1 MPDFNQLF
9 ANAGVRVV
17 KPETMTDFSLLLF
30 GMAGSGKS
38 SLAATASKVPDLSP
52 VLYIDFEGGTLPLV
66 EHGDTSKIT
75 IVHCDDWTDFE
86 NVSKKVILPALRKK
100 EFPFKTIV
108 IDTVDLMQ
116 ELIVRHYGEANGGD
130 GYAKWAAAYE
140 QPVSILSRM
149 FNYPSLSVVAITHAT
164 REQDQVT
171 GATLIS
177 PTFEGRKSLTR
188 LPSLFDFVGYLAWTE
203 VEKGKTVPVLYLQQ
217 PGIVT
222 KKKLASIP
230 AAIGNPDLGKLY
242 SFIRDA
248 VRGRK

>member
-75 IVHCDDWTDFE
+75 IVHCDDWSDFE

-100 EFPFKTIV
+100 EFPFKTVV

-140 QPVSILSRM
+140 QPVSILSKL
-149 FNYPSLSVVAITHAT
+149 FNYPGLSVIAITHAT

-171 GATLIS
+171 GAALIS

-203 VEKGKTVPVLYLQQ
+203 VEKGKNVPVLYLQQ

-230 AAIGNPDLGKLY
+230 SAIGNPDLGKLY
-242 SFIRDA
+242 RFIADA
-248 VRGRK
+248 VKGRK